1 PLRVQ
6 VPGRDDPRHGAC
18 PGVARGRA
26 GGPALAGGDRRLDG
40 RHAGAGVGGDVPGP
54 GRGRGPAVD
63 DRAVRRDADR
73 VEPRRSGGDHLGPR
87 LPRRR
92 VLRRRPGRGPPPGP
106 RGRPDDRP
114 GHLPQRRAVHR
125 PVRPAAPAAARLLAR
140 PALRHRGLPRLPRR
154 AARPPLRRDQLPA
167 PQPCDGPAR
176 HRARAWRRRRGAGQD
191 HGQGAGRVGDQ
202 RRPLPAAPAVAHP
215 RGRRPGRR
223 IEHVARDRLAP
234 RSRRVPPRARP
245 DRTRPHQV
253 PGGDDMTQHPDG
265 ARLDPQ
271 TVAIRAGRGA
281 SGSSLA
287 PVIWATS
294 TFVAGSVEGG
304 RRLAASTCA
313 SELYS
318 RYGNPTVNAFVD
330 APAELE
336 GDGAARAFSSGMGAV
351 AAVVLGLCSKGDHI
365 VSQRQVYAGT
375 QMLLQSVCPRFGI
388 DVTLVDGADP
398 EAWEAAVIPG
408 RTMLLL
414 AETPANPRLDLVD
427 LERLGAIKGP
437 MKAVDSTF
445 ATPIGQRPLDH
456 GVDLVIHSATK
467 AIGGHNDVTLG
478 VVAGSRELIDWVW
491 GFA

>member
-1 PLRVQ
+1 
-6 VPGRDDPRHGAC
+6 
-18 PGVARGRA
+18 
-26 GGPALAGGDRRLDG
+26 
-40 RHAGAGVGGDVPGP
+40 
-54 GRGRGPAVD
+54 
-63 DRAVRRDADR
+63 
-73 VEPRRSGGDHLGPR
+73 
-87 LPRRR
+87 
-92 VLRRRPGRGPPPGP
+92 
-106 RGRPDDRP
+106 
-114 GHLPQRRAVHR
+114 
-125 PVRPAAPAAARLLAR
+125 
-140 PALRHRGLPRLPRR
+140 
-154 AARPPLRRDQLPA
+154 
-167 PQPCDGPAR
+167 
-176 HRARAWRRRRGAGQD
+176 
-191 HGQGAGRVGDQ
+191 
-202 RRPLPAAPAVAHP
+202 
-215 RGRRPGRR
+215 
-223 IEHVARDRLAP
+223 
-234 RSRRVPPRARP
+234 
-245 DRTRPHQV
+245 
-253 PGGDDMTQHPDG
+253 MTQHPDG

-294 TFVAGSVEGG
+294 TFVAGSVEEG
-304 RRLAASTCA
+304 RRLATSTCA
-313 SELYS
+313 SEFYS
-318 RYGNPTVNAFVD
+318 RYGNPTVNAFED
-330 APAELE
+330 AIAELE
-336 GDGAARAFSSGMGAV
+336 GAEAARAFSSGMGAV

-427 LERLGAIKGP
+427 LERLGAIRGP

-491 GFA
+491 GFAVLQGANASAFDAAGGLRGLRTLGVRLRQQTTTAEALARQLEGDPRVAGVRHPSLPSHPQHELAARQMRLGGGLLTFDLVGGLDAGRRFVEATQLCQLATSLGGPETLVTHPASTTHVNLLPDELEAAGIGPGTIRMSVGLEATEDVLADVHAALDALDG